1 MTIEQYDRALTPAVE
16 SLVLTGDPEH
26 DHLVDEVQHPEI
38 EEALQAMA
46 CRAGQPLSQVVE

>member
-1 MTIEQYDRALTPAVE
+1 MTIEQYDRAHTPAVE

-46 CRAGQPLSQVVE
+46 CRASQPLPAVVE